1 MLSLWVNKQCVC
13 RLVTQSLS
21 CPSVRLRCC
30 WADFFFIFKVRN
42 NSKDLI
48 VSFLLKRKY
57 ANLLAETWLV
67 QEYNWN
73 DLKLK
78 NNNKITLNFSILIIK
93 TKYLW
98 VCSWRRRKCLIW
110 ERSCWFKA
118 GMRAGAERQSA
129 APIRWESQVFFFL
142 SNWLWLVGGVSAAAD
157 VHCRPS
163 QLKHFQ
169 GRLLLLAVFFSFSPP
184 LLLVVV
190 GEGDRVIEREWE
202 CFSLCRW

>member
-1 MLSLWVNKQCVC
+1 MWSLWVNKQCVC

-129 APIRWESQVFFFL
+129 APIRWESQVFFFSL
-142 SNWLWLVGGVSAAAD
+142 TGSDWSA
-157 VHCRPS
+157 V
-163 QLKHFQ
+163 F
-169 GRLLLLAVFFSFSPP
+169 LLLQMFTVDHLSWNTFKAACCCLLFFFLFLP
-184 LLLVVV
+184 LCCWWWW
-190 GEGDRVIEREWE
+190 ERVIEW
-202 CFSLCRW
+202 